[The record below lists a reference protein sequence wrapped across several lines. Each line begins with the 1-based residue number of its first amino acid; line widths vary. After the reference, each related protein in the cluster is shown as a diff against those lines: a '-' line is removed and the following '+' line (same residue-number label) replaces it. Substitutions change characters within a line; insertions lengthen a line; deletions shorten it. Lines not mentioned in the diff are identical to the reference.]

1 MKALLQR
8 LRTSESGVS
17 LIEVLV
23 AMMIFAIISVGV
35 AYSLLSAFTLTGD
48 SRARAVATN
57 LAAQEVD
64 LDRSAADFFALQST
78 PAGSPK
84 LVQVPSSTGLTY
96 SITRSVSLVYN
107 SGSDVNCNAS
117 APSSMLY
124 KRIHIA
130 VTWPKMIGQAVVAD
144 TVIAPSTKISVD
156 SLGTILVSTRNSG
169 GTPVAGAAV
178 SVSPDPGSVPSATD
192 SMGCSYVLKVP
203 PGTYTV
209 SVSKT
214 NYLDPNQNAT
224 PSATV
229 TVKAGQSASAG
240 FTYDQYGTA
249 NWAYPSGGTQKPS
262 NLAVS
267 VLSTYG
273 VFKTTANSPT
283 AANLF
288 PSTEYNVVAGAYSP
302 KTDSS
307 SGCLSPNP
315 ADWGVSPAGGGKN
328 LVPVAAPTASFGPG
342 GSASIGTLPVK
353 SVTVTNVPGT
363 TANLFLRA
371 TNVAS
376 WVAGDPG
383 CFGTGLTQTL
393 DFGASAIL
401 GKSANSKVTIQLPY
415 GAWKITYGTTSTPTT
430 VAPANW
436 ISAPAGVTGITVGPT
451 GTGTVTLDP
460 RAVQ

>member
-8 LRTSESGVS
+8 LRTTESGVS
-17 LIEVLV
+17 LIEVIV
-23 AMMIFAIISVGV
+23 AMMIFAMISVGV
-35 AYSLLSAFTLTGD
+35 AYSLLSAFTVTGD
-48 SRARAVATN
+48 SRSRAVATN

-78 PAGSPK
+78 PVDSPK

-96 SITRSVSLVYN
+96 SITRTVSLVYN

-124 KRIHIA
+124 KRIHVA

-169 GTPVAGAAV
+169 GTPVSGAGV
-178 SVSPDPGSVPSATD
+178 TISPDPGSVPSATD
-192 SMGCSYVLKVP
+192 AMGCSYVLKVP

-209 SVSKT
+209 TVSKP
-214 NYLDPNQNAT
+214 NYLDPTQNAS
-224 PSATV
+224 PSTTV

-240 FTYDQYGTA
+240 FTYDQYGVA
-249 NWAYPSGGTQKPS
+249 KWSYPTGGTEQPT

-267 VLSTYG
+267 ALSTYG
-273 VFKTTANSPT
+273 VFTTGATSPGS
-283 AANLF
+283 ANLF
-288 PSTEYNVVAGAYSP
+288 PSTEYGIVGGDYSA

-307 SGCLSPNP
+307 AGCLSPNP
-315 ADWGVSPAGGGKN
+315 ADWGTTPAGGGKQ
-328 LVPVAAPTASFGPG
+328 LVPVAAPTAAFGPG
-342 GSASIGTLPVK
+342 GSANIGTLPLK
-353 SVTVTNVPGT
+353 TVTVTNVPGST
-363 TANLFLRA
+363 SDLNLRA

-383 CFGTGLTQTL
+383 CFGTGLTQTI
-393 DFGASAIL
+393 DFPAGTL
-401 GKSANSKVTIQLPY
+401 KKSAGKKVTIQLPY
-415 GAWKITYGTTSTPTT
+415 GAWKLTYGTSANPTT
-430 VAPANW
+430 AVPANW
-436 ISAPAGVTGITVGPT
+436 ISAPPTVTGITVGAD
-451 GTGTVTLDP
+451 GTGSVTLDP
-460 RAVQ
+460 RVLQ